1 MYYLYEYKVTQRV
14 SPHTRKK
21 KDKVLLWRHGQV
33 ILFTGMTTIAG
44 ENNLPS
50 LYLQVNQAKFLLSIA
65 LLNLKYEIRR
75 ITKEVIEFYIQDI
88 RASHSSILPST
99 PHGKNDHRV

>member
-1 MYYLYEYKVTQRV
+1 MIFFQ
-14 SPHTRKK
+14 
-21 KDKVLLWRHGQV
+21 
-33 ILFTGMTTIAG
+33 GMTTIMC

-50 LYLQVNQAKFLLSIA
+50 LYLQVSHAKCLPSIA

-75 ITKEVIEFYIQDI
+75 IIKEVIEFYIQDI